1 MLKNTNIIV
10 NEEKFLCYCSKVTNK
25 TFAESLNASNF
36 SNLENICTQLNL
48 AKKCSACLPAIED
61 KYYQLKG
68 RKQTVRNI
76 ISKNIQYSLKDKIK
90 FFLDSLFGNTFNNL
104 HGYLP
109 MLASKYVKTWLV
121 LSNDNPSIIEGNTV
135 PFNLK
140 CVIYNEKGRVVKKIN
155 KTIFPTENIKVCL
168 NNFICSKST
177 ELKTYYVKVTRSAIE
192 KGFRGSTRTH
202 FFYEA
207 KKSMATLHTQYG
219 TQNINSIKYITSKN
233 EGKNFV
239 FMINP
244 SRKKAR
250 IKSCIKSYSKNK
262 RTIVKN
268 NNITLSARGSKLY
281 NLNQINTNYTEHL
294 FNCKSIIPIKCYF
307 IITDKSLENFSVDH
321 I

>member
-1 MLKNTNIIV
+1 MLKNTNIV
-10 NEEKFLCYCSKVTNK
+10 QDEEKFLCYCAKVTNK
-25 TFAESLNASNF
+25 NFEESLNASNF
-36 SNLENICTQLNL
+36 SNLENICDQLGL
-48 AKKCSACLPAIED
+48 AKKCSACLPKIED
-61 KYYQLKG
+61 KYYQIKG
-68 RKQTVRNI
+68 RKKIIKNI
-76 ISKNIQYSLKDKIK
+76 ISKDIKYNLKDKIK
-90 FFLDSLFGNTFNNL
+90 FFLDSIFGDTFNNL

-140 CVIYNEKGRVVKKIN
+140 CEIFNEKGRKVKKI
-155 KTIFPTENIKVCL
+155 KTIIFPTKSYKVCL
-168 NNFICSKST
+168 NNYIDFKNT
-177 ELKTYYVKVTRSAIE
+177 ELSPYYVKVTRSAIE

-233 EGKNFV
+233 EGKNFI

-244 SRKKAR
+244 WRKKAR
-250 IKSCIKSYSKNK
+250 IQSSIKSYSKNK
-262 RTIVKN
+262 KTLVKN
-268 NNITLSARGSKLY
+268 SNITLPSRGSKLY
-281 NLNQINTNYTEHL
+281 NLNQIHNKYTEHL
-294 FNCKSIIPIKCYF
+294 FNCKSAIPIKCYF
-307 IITDKSLENFSVDH
+307 IITDKNLENFSVDH